1 MTAGHCVDNDED
13 LRDKLSVRCGEWDT
27 QNEDESHPYQ
37 ERRVNRVMVRLYAA
51 PDICITLIV
60 HYSKKHPDLDT
71 GNHHNN
77 FALLF
82 MSTAFKLE
90 QHISPICLPEP
101 RTKPYNTQ
109 LCVAHGWGK
118 DKFGSPGEYQTVL
131 KEVVTPT
138 VANGICE
145 RNLR

>member
-27 QNEDESHPYQ
+27 QNEDKSLPYQ
-37 ERRVNRVMVRLYAA
+37 ERRVNRVMVSLYAA
-51 PDICITLIV
+51 PDICITIFVL
-60 HYSKKHPDLDT
+60 YSKKHPDLDT